1 MISDVAKMHMTEM
14 GYFIYRST
22 DQIVHS
28 DENQYL
34 RVSPMPE
41 KCRELTEK
49 YVDGLSFVNYNAFAT
64 DWDSGNVEKILMPCM
79 FEDIY
84 RIDTGAYLRAENDRI
99 PSELYERIMM
109 TYFPVSRE
117 QIRSKCGYDADS
129 DSYPYEMIFA
139 TPHAPFGEVVD
150 YSISDAGMITLSVE
164 GVWIDYDTDCAFT
177 SRIVVQPFAD
187 GTFRYLSNEI
197 SSEVDAFS
205 QYYMDP
211 DG

>member
-1 MISDVAKMHMTEM
+1 MYILYHHERFEAFYDAYEQKQDAMVTVYEVMQDGLIGALTFVYRNGDTGGGIQTCYIGIGWQEGGQPRIKNTLISDVAKMHMTEK
-14 GYFIYRST
+14 GYFIYRYT

-64 DWDSGNVEKILMPCM
+64 DWDSGNVEEILMPCM

-129 DSYPYEMIFA
+129 DSYPYEMI
-139 TPHAPFGEVVD
+139 
-150 YSISDAGMITLSVE
+150 
-164 GVWIDYDTDCAFT
+164 
-177 SRIVVQPFAD
+177 
-187 GTFRYLSNEI
+187 
-197 SSEVDAFS
+197 
-205 QYYMDP
+205 
-211 DG
+211 